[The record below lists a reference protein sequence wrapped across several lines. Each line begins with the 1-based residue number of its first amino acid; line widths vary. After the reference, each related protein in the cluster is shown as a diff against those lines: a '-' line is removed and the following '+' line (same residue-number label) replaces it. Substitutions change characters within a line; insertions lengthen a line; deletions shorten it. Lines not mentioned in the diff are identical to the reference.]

1 MDGSKTCKG
10 WKRFRLARDVAQD
23 FSWRGKR
30 RGYSAGD
37 HSAAVRLCH
46 DWAAGKK
53 SAMNE
58 EPTHK
63 QSTARL
69 DTSTQLAYERTY
81 LAHERTLMGWVRTA
95 ISLISFGFTIAKVFE
110 LLRETHG
117 EEATLLGPRVIGII
131 MIGTGLVALGL
142 ATMQHRRAL
151 RVMHEQCPELPRSLA
166 GVMAAFFALLGILA
180 LFSVILRMR

>member
-1 MDGSKTCKG
+1 MISKDVSDSGHLVTLHKIFLGAGSVVAILLAITLLLRVPG
-10 WKRFRLARDVAQD
+10 ARL
-23 FSWRGKR
+23 
-30 RGYSAGD
+30 GD
-37 HSAAVRLCH
+37 R
-46 DWAAGKK
+46 KK

-63 QSTARL
+63 PSTVRL

-110 LLRETHG
+110 LLREKHG
-117 EEATLLGPRVIGII
+117 EEATFLGPRAIGII
-131 MIGTGLVALGL
+131 MIGMGLVALAL

-151 RVMHEQCPELPRSLA
+151 RAMHERCPELPSSLA